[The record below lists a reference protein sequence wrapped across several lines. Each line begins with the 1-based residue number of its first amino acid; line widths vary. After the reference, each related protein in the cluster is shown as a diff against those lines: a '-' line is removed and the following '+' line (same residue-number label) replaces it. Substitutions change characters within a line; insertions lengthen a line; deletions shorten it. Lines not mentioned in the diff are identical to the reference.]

1 MRCLKSFRQI
11 VQRRI
16 MAQQV
21 LLANTEGLVDA
32 NLGQAY
38 SAVKSGRDVAA
49 GMTVR

>member
-1 MRCLKSFRQI
+1 MKYFRQI
-11 VQRRI
+11 VQERGI

-21 LLANTEGLVDA
+21 LLANTEGLLGKD
-32 NLGQAY
+32 LGQAY